1 MAVSTA
7 ADDDPDEWV
16 RDAFLD
22 PHLVAAVILG
32 FGRRSRLGLETEG
45 DEKPST
51 SATPALLGWGR
62 KRSRVGRLPL
72 AATRTIGEEED
83 EGVTVTVEK
92 RKGQRRASPQSPL
105 EGYSSASGSGG
116 GETGSLAVETPEGRR
131 LTKAVGNPRTPSVS
145 SIPISA
151 SIRRPPSKKLTKPE
165 LQAVERSLL
174 EEKAKLHK
182 EMEELRRAV
191 EELRANNR
199 KLQVTTNI
207 TCSRLCPF
215 FGAFPSASFSH
226 LSIHRLVDLCCGSC
240 VCHATTGKDIFSL
253 AGNAGSTA
261 AGFLSSAVPRL
272 PSEKVPSMV
281 CD

>member
-51 SATPALLGWGR
+51 SATPAFLGWGR
-62 KRSRVGRLPL
+62 KRSRVGRLPR

-116 GETGSLAVETPEGRR
+116 GETPEGRR
-131 LTKAVGNPRTPSVS
+131 LTKAVGNPRTASVS

-199 KLQVTTNI
+199 KLQMHLKSLNI
-207 TCSRLCPF
+207 PVRVCMALEDDQLPGLCQQCIT
-215 FGAFPSASFSH
+215 
-226 LSIHRLVDLCCGSC
+226 LSPGHKDFIIIPDLN
-240 VCHATTGKDIFSL
+240 D
-253 AGNAGSTA
+253 
-261 AGFLSSAVPRL
+261 PL
-272 PSEKVPSMV
+272 PD
-281 CD
+281 C